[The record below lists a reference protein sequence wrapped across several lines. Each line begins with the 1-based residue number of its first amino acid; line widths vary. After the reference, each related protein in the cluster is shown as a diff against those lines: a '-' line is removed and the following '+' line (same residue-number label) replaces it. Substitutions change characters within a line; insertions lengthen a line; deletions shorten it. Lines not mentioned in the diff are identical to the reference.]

1 VPMPC
6 VFSAET
12 YSSSPTEPLLSTV
25 PSSAAGSETLVP
37 SIWMGAA
44 VSAAGGRACTVMF
57 RLAERAERSTIATAA
72 VMLAPPAAA
81 ELAESAAAGRN
92 KLESAASSAS
102 SPASNFVASDSVAA
116 RTRATVCWY
125 VATALAAGVAA
136 PAVSASEMAA
146 WKPARPALMSES
158 SSAEVWPSP
167 SSTSGTASSTCAVH
181 IGGNQRQD
189 HTYQARSDEV
199 RADQPSAPRRAAE
212 TQPLPPGRP
221 SRRRRPRPRRRPPP
235 PHRGQWRAVARKA
248 RAARQR

>member
-1 VPMPC
+1 MVRSARAAEGAVRARAERRPIGARTWRSEKETSGEVTAIAEALAVPMPC

-167 SSTSGTASSTCAVH
+167 SSTSGTASSTCAVQ
-181 IGGNQRQD
+181 IGGKSEAGS
-189 HTYQARSDEV
+189 HISGEV
-199 RADQPSAPRRAAE
+199 R
-212 TQPLPPGRP
+212 
-221 SRRRRPRPRRRPPP
+221 
-235 PHRGQWRAVARKA
+235 
-248 RAARQR
+248 